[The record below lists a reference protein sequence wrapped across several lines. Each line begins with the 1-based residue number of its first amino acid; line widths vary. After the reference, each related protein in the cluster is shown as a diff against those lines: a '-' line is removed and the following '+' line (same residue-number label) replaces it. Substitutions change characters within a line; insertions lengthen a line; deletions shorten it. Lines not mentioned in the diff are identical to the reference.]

1 MKFKGITVGTYISKR
16 PKGKFDESICASC
29 ENNKNKNIDK
39 EKQYEL
45 CKGCDKFY
53 VSKTCKAVLT
63 TGRDQTTGQTQRR
76 TFVADTEQKALD
88 KALEFRLN
96 LNKNGGQRIITKTN
110 KTLIDLV
117 RPMIEEQFKLNRI
130 KESTYKRKLDTL
142 KQIGNA
148 SFARKPIA
156 KVTRDEVVNY
166 LAKLKTYSKT
176 TIKQNYELL
185 CMGFGEAYH
194 QQIINHNFLDGY
206 KRIEKPKSEYNGH
219 HRIALTIDEQ
229 RKLIQFLNDVD
240 YSNFKHKYLFLLLLS
255 TGMRIGE
262 ALVLDYTKDI
272 DLEKGI
278 VIIRRTHN

>member
-1 MKFKGITVGTYISKR
+1 MKLKGITVGTYISKR
-16 PKGKFDESICASC
+16 P
-29 ENNKNKNIDK
+29 
-39 EKQYEL
+39 
-45 CKGCDKFY
+45 
-53 VSKTCKAVLT
+53 
-63 TGRDQTTGQTQRR
+63 
-76 TFVADTEQKALD
+76 
-88 KALEFRLN
+88 
-96 LNKNGGQRIITKTN
+96 
-110 KTLIDLV
+110 
-117 RPMIEEQFKLNRI
+117 
-130 KESTYKRKLDTL
+130 KRKLDTL

-194 QQIINHNFLDGY
+194 QQIINDNFLDGY

-278 VIIRRTHN
+278 VIIRRTQTKDTKGKSRIGETRRWLLYICTCIVNTASWTALAVSGSWLVARKIWDKLPSPLPTTA